1 MFDHLD
7 DLNPDDKQRLRNAID
22 AARVRG
28 AWSSQRERHI
38 KAFELCYL
46 DGLTFEEAA
55 KHISALDHGGP
66 VTRQRVGQLRDGGA
80 KTLRAVLAKEDGR
93 DADPS

>member
-1 MFDHLD
+1 MDLD
-7 DLNPDDKQRLRNAID
+7 LGSLNLEQKQRLRNAID
-22 AARVRG
+22 AARARG

-55 KHISALDHGGP
+55 RHISALDHGGP
-66 VTRQRVGQLRDGGA
+66 VTRQRVGQLRDSGE
-80 KTLRAVLAKEDGR
+80 KLLRAVLAKEDGR
-93 DADPS
+93 DAVEA